1 MQPALFLLF
10 HKMSIQLADH
20 LKQAAQGN
28 TRLTVAG
35 LRGSSP
41 ALLVSILAT
50 TGNCCCIVPDEHQVA
65 ILEDDLRMFT
75 HTRIL
80 TYPGY
85 EIPPY
90 TPLSPDRITTAARIS
105 TLYQLQDTDTPFVLI
120 VSVEALMRRIMPQK
134 LLADTAELIMAGEE
148 VAQDELIATLIR
160 SGYEQVSLVQTVGD
174 FSVRGG
180 IIDIYP
186 PPFVVEGGRATSKTL
201 QDGPIRL
208 DFFGDTVESLR
219 AFDPITQRS
228 QQDLQEAVLLPVSDI
243 LFPAADTSINLRQ
256 HLAETAVT
264 QQWDSDQTAQLAEQI
279 EQQHRFAGI
288 EFFLPL
294 FYQDIQQKPTTV
306 VAYLPSDTRI
316 ISMDP
321 EANRK
326 TADIVHERIV
336 ANFAIAQEKKIPA
349 LQPTQLFVEPEQLAQ
364 EMNRFAQLFCS
375 DFSSSDETLAAFTTT
390 NHQLLKQDIEVQRKK
405 RGILSLL
412 NDQIHAWQEQG
423 DQVILCCRS
432 SRHARTLAELLE
444 KHQHTI
450 VFVQAP
456 LDPLHL
462 ATKHPARSLFLC
474 DHPLSAGFSL
484 GEQKIHFLSE
494 SELFGEMRLGSKKSS
509 RQQKGESVRFT
520 ELRDLDVV
528 VHRDHGIGIYH
539 GLITIEI
546 QGIKNDFMLIEYKGG
561 DKLYLPVDRLNLI
574 SRYEGLSDREPKID
588 KLGTQSWQ
596 SAKARVKEEVW
607 KIAQELLVIY
617 ARREMRQGR
626 RFSPPGEM
634 YHELE
639 ESFPYDETAG
649 QDKAIT
655 ETIDDLTSDQ
665 PMDRLICGDVGYGK
679 TEVAVRAAF
688 KVVEDGFQVAIL
700 VPTTVLA
707 EQHAKT
713 FKERMAG
720 FPVTVD
726 CINRFRSSADQRRI
740 IKDLAAAKIDII
752 IGTHRLLSKD
762 VVYNNL
768 GLLIVDE
775 EHRFGVSH
783 KEKIKQIKAEVDI
796 LTLTATPIPRT
807 LEMSLLG
814 IRDLSVISSPPEHR
828 LPVKTFVARYDELVI
843 KEAVS
848 KEMRRQG
855 QVFFVHN
862 RVKSIHRMAATVQG
876 LVPEARI
883 AVAHGQMAGKDLEA
897 IMVAFVGKQIDVLIC
912 TTIIE
917 SGLDIPS
924 ANTII
929 INRAD
934 TLGLAE
940 IYQLRGRVGRS
951 STQSYA
957 YLLVPSLDG
966 LSRDSKDRL
975 QALMDCNELGGG
987 FKLAMSDL
995 QIRGG
1000 GNLLGV
1006 SQSGHI
1012 AAIGYELYLDL
1023 LQKTVADLKTKAACA
1038 GTLSAD
1044 ITEELD
1050 PEINLQISAYIPE
1063 SYIPD
1068 VSQRYI
1074 AYRRISSLTTAD
1086 EAQHA
1091 DLQDELID
1099 RYGALPAET
1108 LNLLQV
1114 VSLKKELIA
1123 LQISK
1128 LEKGRDTLV
1137 FSFLKTTPI
1146 DPALLLQYLQSKSH
1160 QGKQTGPQAV
1170 SSPGRRIQ
1178 PMTPARTRAP
1188 LKRPCPAVA
1197 STPSVVPVLTPDG
1210 RLVVPSR
1217 FTSPQELFAAIRKIL
1232 ADLRQLVPHPRSN
1245 ADANHHPDQT

>member
-1 MQPALFLLF
+1 MPN
-10 HKMSIQLADH
+10 QLADH
-20 LKQAAQGN
+20 LNSAAQGN
-28 TRLTVAG
+28 NRLTVGG

-41 ALLVSILAT
+41 ALLISMLAAAE
-50 TGNCCCIVPDEHQVA
+50 NCCCIVPDEHQVT
-65 ILEDDLRMFT
+65 ILEEDLRLFSDV
-75 HTRIL
+75 RIL

-90 TPLSPDRITTAARIS
+90 TPLSPDQLTIAARLS
-105 TLYQLQDTDTPFVLI
+105 TLYQLLEPGARFILI
-120 VSVEALMRRIMPQK
+120 VSAEALMRRVMPK
-134 LLADTAELIMAGEE
+134 EVLARSAELIMAGEE
-148 VAQDELIATLIR
+148 YAQDELITTLIQ
-160 SGYEQVSLVQTVGD
+160 SGYEQASLVQTVGE

-186 PPFVVEGGRATSKTL
+186 PPFAGTGKTL

-219 AFDPITQRS
+219 LFDPISQRS
-228 QQDLQEAVLLPVSDI
+228 QQELQEAILLPVSDI
-243 LFPAADTSINLRQ
+243 LFPRSTTEADNGILR
-256 HLAETAVT
+256 HLAETAAE
-264 QQWDSDQTAQLAEQI
+264 QQWDSEQTAQIGEQI
-279 EQQHRFAGI
+279 ARRHRFSGI

-294 FYQDIQQKPTTV
+294 FYQGYEPPSSTV
-306 VAYLPSDTRI
+306 LDFLPAATRL
-316 ISMDP
+316 ISLDP
-321 EANRK
+321 QAGRK
-326 TADIVHERIV
+326 STELVHERIL
-336 ANFAIAQEKKIPA
+336 ANFAMAGQRQTPA
-349 LQPTQLFVEPEQLAQ
+349 LPPGDLFLDPEQLEEEQA
-364 EMNRFAQLFCS
+364 RFPQLYCS
-375 DFSSSDETLAAFTTT
+375 DFCHHGETPFTLATT
-390 NHQLLKQDIEVQRKK
+390 NHQLLKQDIGLQRKK
-405 RGILSLL
+405 RGLLAPL
-412 NDQIHAWQEQG
+412 NDQIRAWQEQG
-423 DQVILCCRS
+423 DLVILCCRS

-444 KHQHTI
+444 KHRHAI
-450 VFVQAP
+450 EFVPSP

-462 ATKHPARSLFLC
+462 ATRPSTDSLLLC
-474 DHPLSAGFSL
+474 DHPLSEGFTL
-484 GEQKIHFLSE
+484 VEQKVHLLSE
-494 SELFGEMRLGSKKSS
+494 SELFGEMRLGSKKSG
-509 RQQKGESVRFT
+509 RQKKGEPVRFA

-528 VHRDHGIGIYH
+528 VHRDHGLGIYH
-539 GLITIEI
+539 GLVTMEI

-561 DKLYLPVDRLNLI
+561 DRLYLPVDRLNLI
-574 SRYEGLSDREPKID
+574 SRYEGLSDREPRID

-596 SAKARVKEEVW
+596 SAKSKVKEEVW
-607 KIAQELLVIY
+607 KIAHELLNIY

-626 RFSPPGEM
+626 RFSPPGELF
-634 YHELE
+634 HELE
-639 ESFPYDETAG
+639 ESFAFDETAG

-665 PMDRLICGDVGYGK
+665 PMDRLVCGDVGYGK

-713 FKERMAG
+713 FRERMTG
-720 FPVTVD
+720 FPVTVE
-726 CINRFRSSADQRRI
+726 CINRFRSSTEQRRI
-740 IKDLAAAKIDII
+740 IKDLAEARIDII

-762 VVYNNL
+762 VVYHNL

-783 KEKIKQIKAEVDI
+783 KEKIKKIKAEVDI

-828 LPVKTFVARYDELVI
+828 RPVKTFVARYDDLII
-843 KEAVS
+843 KEAVT

-862 RVKSIHRMAATVQG
+862 RVKSIHRMAAAVQE

-897 IMVAFVGKQIDVLIC
+897 IMVNFVGGKIDVLIC

-957 YLLVPSLDG
+957 YLLVPSLDD
-966 LSRDSKDRL
+966 LSRDAKDRL
-975 QALMDCNELGGG
+975 RALMDCNELGGG

-1012 AAIGYELYLDL
+1012 AAIGYDLYLDL
-1023 LQKTVADLKTKAACA
+1023 LQKTVADLKARGVHGG
-1038 GTLSAD
+1038 GTPEAV
-1044 ITEELD
+1044 EELD

-1074 AYRRISSLTTAD
+1074 AYRRISSLATAD
-1086 EAQHA
+1086 EALHA
-1091 DLQDELID
+1091 DLEDELVD
-1099 RYGALPAET
+1099 RYGTLPAET

-1114 VSLKKELIA
+1114 VSLKKELA
-1123 LQISK
+1123 GLRISK
-1128 LEKGRDTLV
+1128 LEKGKDNLV

-1146 DPALLLQYLQSKSH
+1146 DPALLLRYLQTGRNQHKKMAAPQIAFSS
-1160 QGKQTGPQAV
+1160 GKRSNV
-1170 SSPGRRIQ
+1170 K
-1178 PMTPARTRAP
+1178 AP
-1188 LKRPCPAVA
+1188 LQTR
-1197 STPSVVPVLTPDG
+1197 STPERSCPVLTPDG
-1210 RLVVPSR
+1210 RLMVPIQ
-1217 FTSPQELFAAIRKIL
+1217 FTSPESLFAAIRKTL
-1232 ADLRQLVPHPRSN
+1232 ADLRQLVPTPMEQS
-1245 ADANHHPDQT
+1245 